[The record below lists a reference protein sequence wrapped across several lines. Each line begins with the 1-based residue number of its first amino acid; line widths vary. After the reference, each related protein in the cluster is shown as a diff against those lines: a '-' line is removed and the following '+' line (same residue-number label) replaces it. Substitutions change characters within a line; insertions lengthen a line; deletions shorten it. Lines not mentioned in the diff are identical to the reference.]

1 MASPSPTVRQR
12 RLARLL
18 RQLREDAGLTI
29 EQVAEKVEVSPS
41 TISRIETAQ
50 VGVRTGD
57 LRELLDIY
65 DISGVQRDELLQI
78 ARERRKQPWWQEYK
92 DLPESAVA
100 GFEAEA
106 ASISQYSSL
115 LVPSLLQTEDYAR
128 AVLRAIRFD
137 ATPVEIERRLELRK
151 SRQALLSGEQS
162 PHFWVI
168 LDEAVLR
175 RTVGGRQTM
184 HAQVDHLG
192 QAAALT
198 NVTLQVLPFSVGE
211 HAGMNGEFSIFKYF
225 ERTDPDVVYIE
236 SVGEDLFIE
245 VPSVTQRYGLIFD
258 FLRASAP
265 HPSGSIPI
273 LTDLER
279 QLRGTVGG

>member
-1 MASPSPTVRQR
+1 MTSSSPTIRQR

-29 EQVAEKVEVSPS
+29 EQVAEKVELSPS

-65 DISGVQRDELLQI
+65 EISGAQRDELLQL
-78 ARERRKQPWWQEYK
+78 ARERRKHPWWQEYK
-92 DLPESAVA
+92 DLPESALA

-137 ATPVEIERRLELRK
+137 ATPVEIERRLELRR
-151 SRQALLSGEQS
+151 SRQALLSGDQA
-162 PHFWVI
+162 PHYWVI

-192 QAAALT
+192 KAAVLT
-198 NVTLQVLPFSVGE
+198 NVHLQVLPFGLGE
-211 HAGMNGEFSIFKYF
+211 HAGMNGEFTIFKYF
-225 ERTDPDVVYIE
+225 ERSDPDVVYID
-236 SVGEDLFIE
+236 SAGEDLFIE
-245 VPSVTQRYGLIFD
+245 ASSVTQRYGLIFD
-258 FLRASAP
+258 YLRASAP
-265 HPSGSIPI
+265 HPSGSIPV
-273 LTDLER
+273 LTDLEH
-279 QLRGTVGG
+279 QLRGPEGD